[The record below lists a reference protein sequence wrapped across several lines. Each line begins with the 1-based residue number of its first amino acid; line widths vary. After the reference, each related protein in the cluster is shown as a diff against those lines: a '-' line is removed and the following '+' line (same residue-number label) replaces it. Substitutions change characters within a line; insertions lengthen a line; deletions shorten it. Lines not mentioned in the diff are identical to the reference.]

1 MIYTVTFNPAVDY
14 VVRADAVKL
23 GEVNRTYD
31 EHFFAGGKGINVS
44 LVLKRLGV
52 ESVASGF
59 TAGYTGQ
66 LIEGE
71 LRKNGIQTDFV
82 RVHNG
87 FSRLNIKLT
96 ADTQTQLN
104 GSGPQVS
111 KNELQM
117 LYSKLEILG
126 KNDILILSGSV
137 PGSMP
142 QNTYEKILEFLSG
155 RGINAVVDAE
165 GKLLTNTL
173 KYKPFLIKPNR
184 EELEEIFKKEMQTD
198 DEIIQAAARLQKKG
212 ARNVLIS
219 LDADGALLLDETGK
233 IHRQGTRSGTVIN
246 PVGAGDSMIAGF
258 LAGYLK
264 KKDYAYALKLGTAAG
279 TATAFSRSLASKTAI
294 EKQML

>member
-1 MIYTVTFNPAVDY
+1 MIYTVTLNPAVDY
-14 VVRADAVKL
+14 VVKAEKIKS
-23 GEVNRTYD
+23 GEINRTFD
-31 EHFFAGGKGINVS
+31 EHIYIGGKGINVS
-44 LVLKRLGV
+44 LVLKRLGY
-52 ESVASGF
+52 ESVALGF

-82 RVHNG
+82 RVKSG
-87 FSRLNIKLT
+87 FSRINVKLT
-96 ADTQTQLN
+96 TDTQTQLN
-104 GSGPQVS
+104 GSGPLITR
-111 KNELQM
+111 NELQL
-117 LYSKLEILG
+117 LYSKLEILSRG
-126 KNDILILSGSV
+126 DLVVLSGSV

-155 RGINAVVDAE
+155 RGVNAVVDAE

-184 EELEEIFKKEMQTD
+184 EELEDIFQKKMLSD
-198 DEIIQAAARLQKKG
+198 DEIILSASRLQKKG
-212 ARNVLIS
+212 AKNVLIS
-219 LDADGALLLDETGK
+219 LDEDGALLLDETGK
-233 IHRQGTRSGTVIN
+233 IHRQGTRKGTVIN

-264 KKDYAYALKLGTAAG
+264 KKDFAYALKLGTAAG
-279 TATAFSRSLASKTAI
+279 TATAFSRSLASKSAI

>member
-14 VVRADAVKL
+14 SVRATSLEL
-23 GEVNRTYD
+23 GGVNRVFD
-31 EHFFAGGKGINVS
+31 EHFTVGGKGINVS

-82 RVHNG
+82 RVRNG
-87 FSRLNIKLT
+87 FSRLNVKLT
-96 ADTQTQLN
+96 TDTQTQLN
-104 GSGPQVS
+104 GVGPQVS
-111 KNELQM
+111 RSELQM

-126 KNDILILSGSV
+126 KNDILVLSGSV

-142 QNTYEKILEFLSG
+142 QNTYERILEFLSG
-155 RGINAVVDAE
+155 RGVLAVVDAE

-184 EELEEIFKKEMQTD
+184 EELEDIFQKKMFSD
-198 DEIIQAAARLQKKG
+198 DEIIQAAQRLSKKG

-233 IHRQGTRSGTVIN
+233 IYRQGTRSGTVIN

-258 LAGYLK
+258 IAGYLK
-264 KKDYAYALKLGTAAG
+264 KKDYSYALKLGTAAG

>member
-1 MIYTVTFNPAVDY
+1 MIYTVTLNPAVDY
-14 VVRADAVKL
+14 VVRAAEIKK
-23 GEVNRTYD
+23 GGINRTFD
-31 EHFFAGGKGINVS
+31 EHVYVGGKGVNVS

-82 RVHNG
+82 RVCNG
-87 FSRLNIKLT
+87 FSRINIKLT
-96 ADTQTQLN
+96 TDAQTQLN
-104 GSGPQVS
+104 GSGPQIS

-117 LYSKLEILG
+117 LYGKLEILS
-126 KNDILILSGSV
+126 KNDILVLSGSV

-155 RGINAVVDAE
+155 RGVLCAVDAE

-184 EELEEIFKKEMQTD
+184 EELEDIFQRKMQTD
-198 DEIIQAAARLQKKG
+198 DEIIQAAVRLQKKG

-233 IHRQGTRSGTVIN
+233 IHRQGTRSGTVVN

-264 KKDYAYALKLGTAAG
+264 KKDFAYALKLGTAAG

-294 EKQML
+294 EKQMM

>member
-1 MIYTVTFNPAVDY
+1 MIYTVTLNPAVDY
-14 VVRADAVKL
+14 AVRS
-23 GEVNRTYD
+23 GEIKQGSVNRTSD
-31 EHFFAGGKGINVS
+31 EHIYVGGKGVNVS

-82 RVHNG
+82 RVKSG
-87 FSRLNIKLT
+87 FSRINIKLV
-96 ADTQTQLN
+96 DTETQLN
-104 GSGPQVS
+104 GTGPQVS
-111 KNELQM
+111 RIELQR
-117 LYSKLEILG
+117 LYGKLEILSKG
-126 KNDILILSGSV
+126 DYLVLSGSV

-155 RGINAVVDAE
+155 RGVNAVVDAE
-165 GKLLTNTL
+165 GRLLTSTL

-184 EELEEIFKKEMQTD
+184 EELEDIFKKEMQTD
-198 DEIIQAAARLQKKG
+198 DEIIQAASRLQKKG
-212 ARNVLIS
+212 AKNVLVS
-219 LDADGALLLDETGK
+219 LDEDGALLLDETGK
-233 IHRQGTRSGTVIN
+233 IHRQGARKGTVIN

-264 KKDYAYALKLGTAAG
+264 KKDFAYALKLGTAAG
-279 TATAFSRSLASKTAI
+279 TATAFSRSLASKSAI

>member
-14 VVRADAVKL
+14 VIRTNTLKT
-23 GEVNRTYD
+23 GEVNRTFD
-31 EHFFAGGKGINVS
+31 EHIYVGGKGVNVS
-44 LVLKRLGV
+44 LVLKRLGF
-52 ESVASGF
+52 ESIAAGF

-82 RVHNG
+82 RVKSG
-87 FSRLNIKLT
+87 FSRINVKLT
-96 ADTQTQLN
+96 DSQTQLN
-104 GSGPQVS
+104 GSGPTVS
-111 KNELQM
+111 KNELQL
-117 LYSKLEILG
+117 LYSKLELLSKG
-126 KNDILILSGSV
+126 DILVLSGSV

-142 QNTYEKILEFLSG
+142 QNTYERILEFLSG
-155 RGINAVVDAE
+155 RGVLSVVDAE

-184 EELEEIFKKEMQTD
+184 EELEDIFNKEMQTD
-198 DEIIQAAARLQKKG
+198 DEIIKAAARLQKKG

-219 LDADGALLLDETGK
+219 LDEDGALLLDETGK
-233 IHRQGTRSGTVIN
+233 IHRQGTRKGTVIN

-264 KKDYAYALKLGTAAG
+264 KNDYAYALKLGTAAG

>member
-14 VVRADAVKL
+14 TVRADTIKT
-23 GEVNRTYD
+23 GEVNRTFD
-31 EHFFAGGKGINVS
+31 EHIYVGGKGVNVS
-44 LVLKRLGV
+44 LVLKRLGF

-82 RVHNG
+82 RVKSG
-87 FSRLNIKLT
+87 FSRINVKLT
-96 ADTQTQLN
+96 DSATQLN
-104 GSGPQVS
+104 GSGPSVS
-111 KNELQM
+111 KNELQL
-117 LYSKLEILG
+117 LYSKLELLSKG
-126 KNDILILSGSV
+126 DFLVLSGSV

-142 QNTYEKILEFLSG
+142 QNTYERILEFLSG
-155 RGINAVVDAE
+155 RGVLAVVDAE

-184 EELEEIFKKEMQTD
+184 EELEDIFKKEMQTD
-198 DEIIQAAARLQKKG
+198 DEIIQAAVRLQKKG

-219 LDADGALLLDETGK
+219 LDEDGALLLDETGK
-233 IHRQGTRSGTVIN
+233 IHRQGTRKGTVIN

>member
-1 MIYTVTFNPAVDY
+1 MIYTVTLNPAVDY
-14 VVRADAVKL
+14 VIKL
-23 GEVNRTYD
+23 NEIKKGAVNRTFD
-31 EHFFAGGKGINVS
+31 EHIHIGGKGVNVS

-52 ESVASGF
+52 DSVASGF

-82 RVHNG
+82 RVKSG
-87 FSRLNIKLT
+87 FSRINVKLT
-96 ADTQTQLN
+96 TDMQTQLN

-111 KNELQM
+111 RIELQR
-117 LYSKLEILG
+117 LYGKLEVLSSG
-126 KNDILILSGSV
+126 DFLVLSGSV

-142 QNTYEKILEFLSG
+142 KNTYEKILEFLSD
-155 RGINAVVDAE
+155 RGVNSVVDAE

-184 EELEEIFKKEMQTD
+184 EELEDIFGKKMQTD
-198 DEIIQAAARLQKKG
+198 DEIIQAASRLQKKG

-219 LDADGALLLDETGK
+219 LDEDGALLLDETGK
-233 IHRQGTRSGTVIN
+233 IHRQGTRKGTVIN
-246 PVGAGDSMIAGF
+246 SVGSGDSMIAGF

-264 KKDYAYALKLGTAAG
+264 KRDFALALKLGTAAG
-279 TATAFSRSLASKTAI
+279 TATAFSRSLASKSAI

>member
-14 VVRADAVKL
+14 VIRTNTLKT
-23 GEVNRTYD
+23 GEVNRTFD
-31 EHFFAGGKGINVS
+31 EHIYVGGKGVNVS

-52 ESVASGF
+52 ESIAAGF

-82 RVHNG
+82 RVKSG
-87 FSRLNIKLT
+87 FSRINVKLT
-96 ADTQTQLN
+96 DSQTQLN
-104 GSGPQVS
+104 GSGPTVS
-111 KNELQM
+111 KNELQL
-117 LYSKLEILG
+117 LYSKLELLSKG
-126 KNDILILSGSV
+126 DILVLSGSV

-142 QNTYEKILEFLSG
+142 QNTYERILEFLSG
-155 RGINAVVDAE
+155 RGVLSVVDAE

-184 EELEEIFKKEMQTD
+184 EELEDIFNKEMQTD
-198 DEIIQAAARLQKKG
+198 DEIIKAAARLQKKG

-219 LDADGALLLDETGK
+219 LDEDGALLLDETGK
-233 IHRQGTRSGTVIN
+233 IHRQGTRKGTVIN

-264 KKDYAYALKLGTAAG
+264 KNDYAYALKLGTAAG

>member
-14 VVRADAVKL
+14 VVRAHTVKQ
-23 GEVNRTYD
+23 GEVNRTFD
-31 EHFFAGGKGINVS
+31 EHIYVGGKGVNVS
-44 LVLKRLGV
+44 LVLKRLGF

-82 RVHNG
+82 RVKSG
-87 FSRLNIKLT
+87 FSRINVKLT
-96 ADTQTQLN
+96 DSATQLN
-104 GSGPQVS
+104 GSGPSVS
-111 KNELQM
+111 KNELQL
-117 LYSKLEILG
+117 LYSKLELLSKG
-126 KNDILILSGSV
+126 DFLVLSGSV

-142 QNTYEKILEFLSG
+142 QNTYERILEFLSG
-155 RGINAVVDAE
+155 RGVLAVVDAE

-184 EELEEIFKKEMQTD
+184 EELEDIFKKEMLTD
-198 DEIIQAAARLQKKG
+198 DEIIQAAVRLQKKG

-219 LDADGALLLDETGK
+219 LDEDGALLLDETGK
-233 IHRQGTRSGTVIN
+233 IHRQGTRKGTVIN